1 MVLGGAVCITMLLKG
16 QPMWLAL
23 LVAVISGMLA
33 GLATGLFHTVMG
45 IPAILAGIITQFG
58 LWSINLKILDNKANL
73 AINAQKYHLI
83 SHMGSVKSTEANPIP
98 FYQNTIFVVVVC
110 AIVIIGILYWFFGTE
125 RGASLR
131 ATGCNPNMSRAQ
143 GININVN
150 KVIGLMISNGL
161 VGLSSALLAQY
172 QGFADI
178 NMGRGSIVIGLAA
191 VIIGGTSMSGG
202 VGTVGGTFIGILII
216 GVITNG
222 LNLMGINSFWQ
233 EVFKGIIILAAVI
246 IDVVRKSKSKD

>member
-1 MVLGGAVCITMLLKG
+1 MDITALLNALPNGVAQGLIWGIMGIGVYITYKILDIADLSVDGTMVLGGAVCITMLLKG

-150 KVIGLMISNGL
+150 KVIGLMISNGI
-161 VGLSSALLAQY
+161 VAFASALLSQY
-172 QGFADI
+172 TASVDI
-178 NMGRGSIVIGLAA
+178 KKGRGANEI
-191 VIIGGTSMSGG
+191 
-202 VGTVGGTFIGILII
+202 
-216 GVITNG
+216 
-222 LNLMGINSFWQ
+222 
-233 EVFKGIIILAAVI
+233 
-246 IDVVRKSKSKD
+246 